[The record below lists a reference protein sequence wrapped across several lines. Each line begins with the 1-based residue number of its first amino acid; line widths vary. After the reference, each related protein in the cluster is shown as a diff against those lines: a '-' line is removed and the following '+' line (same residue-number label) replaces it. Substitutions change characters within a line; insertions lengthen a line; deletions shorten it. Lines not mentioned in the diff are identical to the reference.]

1 MVEKWLK
8 INIGASM
15 YQKTTFK
22 NGLRVITVPMRGTK
36 TVTVLVGVGAGSR
49 YETKK
54 INGISHFLEHMFF
67 KGTKK
72 RPNSQIISEELDAVG
87 GEFNAATG
95 AEQTY
100 FYAKVGSKHQNLA
113 LDVISDIILNSI
125 FKEEEINREKNVI
138 IEEGNMIKDTP
149 MQYIGEL
156 FEKLLYSKETV
167 GWNILGEK
175 ETILKMK
182 RKDFL
187 NYINDYYVAKNIVVC
202 VAGNIDQKNTLNEVK
217 KYFAGIK
224 EKEPKK
230 RKKIKDLQT
239 KPESLIQF
247 KKTDQAHFCLGVRAY
262 NVFHP
267 DKYVLNLLSVI
278 LGGNMSSRLFVKVR
292 EKEGLAY
299 YIRTNIETYTD
310 SGYLVTQAG
319 VDNQRVEKAIK
330 IILNE
335 YKDIREKG
343 VSEKEL
349 KRAKEY
355 VKGKMIL
362 ELEASDEMAAFF
374 ANQEI
379 LNNKILTIKEEF
391 AKINKVTIGDIQRVA
406 QDIFVPQKLNLA
418 LIGPFKKNICH
429 QLLKQL

>member
-1 MVEKWLK
+1 M
-8 INIGASM
+8 
-15 YQKTTFK
+15 QKTIFK
-22 NGLRVITVPMRGTK
+22 NGLRVITVPMKGTK

-54 INGISHFLEHMFF
+54 INGISHFLEHMLF

-72 RPNSQIISEELDAVG
+72 RPNSQAISEELDAVG

-100 FYAKVGSKHQNLA
+100 FYAKVGSRYQNLA

-125 FKEEEINREKNVI
+125 LKEEEINREKGVI

-149 MQYIGEL
+149 MQYVGEL
-156 FEKLLYSKETV
+156 FEKLLYGKETV

-175 ETILKMK
+175 ETILKME

-187 NYINDYYVAKNIVVC
+187 SYINDYYVAQNIVVC
-202 VAGNIDQKNTLNEVK
+202 VAGNINHKNTLNEVK
-217 KYFAGIK
+217 KYFTNIK
-224 EKEPKK
+224 EKKPKK
-230 RKKIKDLQT
+230 RKKIKDFQT
-239 KPESLIQF
+239 KPESLVQF

-262 NVFHP
+262 NIFHP
-267 DKYVLNLLSVI
+267 DKYALSLLSVI

-299 YIRTNIETYTD
+299 YIRTNVETYTD
-310 SGYLVTQAG
+310 TGYLVTQSG
-319 VDNQRVEKAIK
+319 VDNQKIEKAIK

-343 VSEKEL
+343 VNEKEL

-355 VKGKMIL
+355 IKGKMLL
-362 ELEASDEMAAFF
+362 ELELSDEMAAFF

-379 LNNKILTIKEEF
+379 LTNKILTVEEKF
-391 AKINKVTIGDIQRVA
+391 AKIDKVTVKDIQRVA
-406 QDIFVPQKLNLA
+406 KDIFVPQKLNLA
-418 LIGPFKKNICH
+418 LIGPFKKNLCH